1 MDWLSQVAQEYGLF
15 VALVVYVIWDSRQRE
30 VRYISIIDTLGEEV
44 KTRLIKIEQKLFGGR
59 EDR

>member
-1 MDWLSQVAQEYGLF
+1 MDWLSQVAQDYGLF

-44 KTRLIKIEQKLFGGR
+44 KTRLIKIEQKLFGGKG
-59 EDR
+59 D

>member
-44 KTRLIKIEQKLFGGR
+44 KTRLIKIEQKLFGGKG
-59 EDR
+59 D